1 MATPAPNLMTPQTM
15 DQLQKLAQSQV
26 NAEVGGQITPL
37 QSNIDALNASQQAA
51 GQKME
56 TMFGTLL
63 PYVSNAARDVAAA
76 HDNAVQS
83 EQSIFN
89 TAQANLAQLRAQRAQ
104 SAQTLAQQMG
114 GPVALGE
121 FTAGVEP
128 SQEYLASVAPGALL
142 HSLALG
148 EAGNQEAQAFAGK
161 VFPLVRTEQQANLDN
176 YFNTQKK
183 SLQDQINQ
191 LQASKSGLVNSR
203 LNDLQKQERDF
214 QLQKTQ
220 QQLDRLKA
228 DRDWQATKRTLKNDD
243 ARLRI
248 AQDEAANQ
256 TASTTG
262 VDPRTGKKTVA
273 AREIEANIAHMSASD
288 RLAARQLS
296 LSEREYATRQ
306 YQLKQA
312 GKLAAAKTST
322 VQQQL
327 AMEIID
333 QATNP
338 QPGKSMTQTV
348 TTEIDP
354 SQAILNKKAYGVK
367 GADGQTHYYV
377 DRTVTIPGPT
387 SVPIQDP
394 QRLYEMLLG
403 YKIPPKM
410 ASKLVKS
417 KLGTPDFAP
426 GKTNYTA
433 KQLAGMPFSEMRGV
447 AIQLGF
453 RPDPKNPRTK
463 KQLIQYIVSHQ

>member
-1 MATPAPNLMTPQTM
+1 MATPQPNMMTPQTY
-15 DQLQKLAQSQV
+15 DQLSKLAQGQV
-26 NAEVGGQITPL
+26 DAEVGGQITPL
-37 QSNIDALNASQQAA
+37 QSNIDALSASQQAA
-51 GQKME
+51 GQKMN

-63 PYVSNAARDVAAA
+63 PYVSGAARDVAAA

-83 EQSIFN
+83 EQAIFN
-89 TAQANLAQLRAQRAQ
+89 AAQSNLAALRAQRAQ
-104 SAQTLAQQMG
+104 SAQTLAQQIG
-114 GPVALGE
+114 GPVAVGE

-128 SQEYLASVAPGALL
+128 NQQYLASVAPGAML
-142 HSLALG
+142 HALALG
-148 EAGNQEAQAFAGK
+148 EAGNQEAQAFAGR
-161 VFPLVRTEQQANLDN
+161 VFPLIRTEQQANLDN
-176 YFNTQKK
+176 YFNTQKRQ
-183 SLQDQINQ
+183 LQDQINQ
-191 LQASKSGLVNSR
+191 LKASKTGLVNSR
-203 LNDLQKQERDF
+203 LNELQKGEREF

-220 QQLDRLKA
+220 QSLDRLKA
-228 DRDWQATKRTLKNDD
+228 DRDWQATLRTLKNDD

-273 AREIEANIAHMSASD
+273 AREIEANIQHMSASD
-288 RLAARQLS
+288 KLAARQLG
-296 LSEREYATRQ
+296 LSEKEYATRVW
-306 YQLKQA
+306 QLKES
-312 GKLAAAKTST
+312 GKLAAQKTIT
-322 VQQQL
+322 AQQQL

-333 QATNP
+333 SATNP
-338 QPGKSMTQTV
+338 TPGKSITQTV

-354 SQAILNKKAYGVK
+354 ATAITNKKAYSVT
-367 GADGQTHYYV
+367 GADGKAHYYV

-403 YKIPPKM
+403 YKIPPAM
-410 ASKLVKS
+410 AQKLVKS
-417 KLGTPDFAP
+417 KLATPDFAP

-433 KQLAGMPFSEMRGV
+433 KQLQGMPFSQMRGV

-453 RPDPKNPRTK
+453 RPDPKAPKTK